1 FKKLSSSSID
11 IVLTDVRLPDSDGI
25 EILQEVKKNYPRI
38 QVIVMTNY
46 AEINMAV
53 KAMKHGAFDYVSKP
67 FQPETILQTIQN
79 ALNQNEVKTE
89 EENARVSNSKP
100 SRERSVLS
108 SEFVK

>member
-1 FKKLSSSSID
+1 MVSILIIEDDVAFSAMLKTFFEKRDYSVQSALTAEDGFKKLSSSSID

-53 KAMKHGAFDYVSKP
+53 KAMKHGAFDY
-67 FQPETILQTIQN
+67 
-79 ALNQNEVKTE
+79 
-89 EENARVSNSKP
+89 
-100 SRERSVLS
+100 
-108 SEFVK
+108 